1 MPHFSRLSR
10 ELGPGWERFLDVF
23 VDDVDVDEVDVD
35 LDVDVDDVDVVPED
49 FKLSIHCHPDRSEAQ
64 RAQWRD
70 LLFAEPISESEAES
84 NGKPPLAH
92 VVPNKIGIVRRTL
105 L

>member
-1 MPHFSRLSR
+1 VPHLSRLSR

-35 LDVDVDDVDVVPED
+35 DVDVVPED
-49 FKLSIHCHPDRSEAQ
+49 FELSIHCHPDRSEAQ